1 MAPEIMEKKKFNFTK
16 HTLEDLP
23 VPPAGKRAYYGD
35 TKVHGLLVCITSNGR
50 KTFYFRRKINRTLP
64 RIIIGRF
71 PDFSVEQARNKALE
85 IASQIAKGETP
96 YDERKEEK
104 LELTLGEAFEAY
116 LNGHVK
122 QHCVAVKNIEGDFRR
137 YLSDWTSKTLSS
149 ITKAEAQNRMNKVG
163 EENGKTAANH
173 MLSYARAA
181 INWCIKNELTS
192 CANPWV
198 GIKKY
203 KTQARERFLSRTEL
217 LAFFSALKEFSNDT
231 GMRDYLYISLF
242 TGARRSNVLAMRWQ
256 DVDLDLGVWRIPRT
270 KSGDSHTLPL
280 PSMAFAILTE
290 RAKTKTSEWVF
301 PGPGETGHL
310 VEPKRS
316 WHALLRKAELSD
328 LRMHDLR
335 RTLGSYMAMGNQ
347 SLQMIGKVLGHKSPT
362 ATQIY
367 ARMAFDPIRE
377 AMEKAQNDMLAA
389 AGMNSAA

>member
-1 MAPEIMEKKKFNFTK
+1 MEKRKFIFTK
-16 HTLEDLP
+16 HSIENLS
-23 VPPAGKRAYYGD
+23 VPEGKRVYYGD
-35 TKVHGLLVCITSNGR
+35 AKTYGLLVAVSCNGR
-50 KTFYFRRKINRTLP
+50 KTFYFRRKTNQISQRFV
-64 RIIIGRF
+64 IGRF
-71 PDFSVEQARNKALE
+71 PDLSVEQARNKALE
-85 IASQIAKGETP
+85 IASLMAKGESP
-96 YDERKEEK
+96 YDERKAK
-104 LELTLGEAFEAY
+104 KAELTLGESFEAY

-122 QHCVAVKNIEGDFRR
+122 QHCVAVKHIEGDFRR
-137 YLSDWTSKTLSS
+137 YLSDWSDRKLSS
-149 ITKAEAQNRMNKVG
+149 ITKADVQNRMNKVG

-173 MLSYARAA
+173 MLTYARAA
-181 INWCIKNELTS
+181 INWCIKNELIG

-203 KTQARERFLSRTEL
+203 RTQARERFLNRTEL
-217 LAFFSALKEFSNDT
+217 LLFFSALKEFPNDT

-242 TGARRSNVLAMRWQ
+242 TGARRSNVLSMRWQ
-256 DVDLDLGVWRIPRT
+256 EVDLDLGIWRIPRT

-280 PSMAFAILTE
+280 PSMALAILTE
-290 RAKTKTSEWVF
+290 RSKTKFGEWVF
-301 PGPGETGHL
+301 PGLGATGHL

-367 ARMAFDPIRE
+367 ARMAFDPVRE
-377 AMEKAQNDMLAA
+377 AMEKAQNDMLSA
-389 AGMNSAA
+389 AGINMVA